1 MEIFISKLK
10 GKKDIHKSVAN
21 TYYYRT
27 YRIGCGGRSWVSNA
41 GVDVHVSK
49 PISVSVLPGPINSI
63 DTLDVQQQYQFET
76 RGDINFDGRKD
87 IYIRRLSGNANNGV
101 ISQTILIQNSNR
113 TFKIYNASSSQLAK
127 AKSWSKV
134 NIVTVLE
141 DFNLDGYIDVFLKG
155 VNGAISNTKDQLVF
169 SSGSSTT
176 VAHRLLQI

>member
-1 MEIFISKLK
+1 M
-10 GKKDIHKSVAN
+10 
-21 TYYYRT
+21 
-27 YRIGCGGRSWVSNA
+27 
-41 GVDVHVSK
+41 
-49 PISVSVLPGPINSI
+49 PGPPISI

-76 RGDINFDGRKD
+76 RVGDINFDRRKD

-155 VNGAISNTKDQLVF
+155 VSGAISNTKDQLVLVIQYNTSF
-169 SSGSSTT
+169 E
-176 VAHRLLQI
+176 LLQI